1 MKINAAYATTWPGAH
16 TIDNNF
22 PATATA
28 TIKPMKMHSKYDQKV
43 AKKLSHF

>member
-28 TIKPMKMHSKYDQKV
+28 TIKPMKMTQNMT
-43 AKKLSHF
+43 KK